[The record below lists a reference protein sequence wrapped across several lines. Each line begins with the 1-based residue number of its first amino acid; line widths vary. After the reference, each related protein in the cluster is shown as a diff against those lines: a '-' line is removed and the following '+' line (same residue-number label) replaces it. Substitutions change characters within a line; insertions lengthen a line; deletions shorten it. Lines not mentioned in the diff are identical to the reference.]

1 MIVAYILFALA
12 IIGVLV
18 ISFIILA
25 KNHFNEYIIR
35 ISEVESN
42 IDSTLKKRFDYLNK
56 ANDIIKDEISSEDD
70 VLKTLVNIRSL
81 NLNNFDLDNKIYTI
95 IEEYYDY
102 SDEYMDL
109 KNNQDYNDI
118 TNNILDSEIE
128 ISAMKDYYNDIVKKY
143 NNLIEKFPY
152 KIYAKIKKY
161 EVKELFE
168 NTDHSEL
175 INNLKER

>member
-42 IDSTLKKRFDYLNK
+42 IDTTLKKRFDYLNK

-102 SDEYMDL
+102 SGLFKDS
-109 KNNQDYNDI
+109 
-118 TNNILDSEIE
+118 LD
-128 ISAMKDYYNDIVKKY
+128 
-143 NNLIEKFPY
+143 NLYDPQI
-152 KIYAKIKKY
+152 
-161 EVKELFE
+161 
-168 NTDHSEL
+168 
-175 INNLKER
+175 